1 MGASST
7 GLKSYRSDRVE
18 DRNSQSTIPRMS
30 VDDLENNNS
39 HIFVNP
45 QDENDLNLLPIHA
58 LLDKRD
64 LNNNNRATTLI
75 NHNIFTVSLSSPLAT
90 TLSTSFNEC
99 DKLAL
104 YQLSEPKVKVKQEK
118 MVKGNSTKKSSKKKC
133 DEKLMSNEKN
143 KKKEKPKSKPP
154 RAPAG
159 SGVGGKRGTAEQDQM
174 MRRPRKKT
182 NTKTEK

>member
-18 DRNSQSTIPRMS
+18 DRNSQSNIPRMS
-30 VDDLENNNS
+30 TEDLENNNS

-58 LLDKRD
+58 LLAESD
-64 LNNNNRATTLI
+64 LNNNQIATLI
-75 NHNIFTVSLSSPLAT
+75 NRRVVTVSLSSLPAT
-90 TLSTSFNEC
+90 DLPTFFNEC

-104 YQLSEPKVKVKQEK
+104 NRLQKPKVKQENLAK
-118 MVKGNSTKKSSKKKC
+118 ENSNKKSKKKI
-133 DEKLMSNEKN
+133 DEKLKSNEKN
-143 KKKEKPKSKPP
+143 KKKEKAKSKPP
-154 RAPAG
+154 RAPAAG
-159 SGVGGKRGTAEQDQM
+159 GGAGGKRGTAEQDQM
-174 MRRPRKKT
+174 MRRPRKKA